1 MNPRLPQRL
10 AAGLVLAQALALLP
24 AQENAPPWWGVADN
38 NTVSLAWDFE
48 GPAPLQPSFVRAP
61 AWYNPT
67 VTALVPSPGIQ
78 VLGGVAGHGQVL
90 ALAGNGTPRSESIA
104 LKVDNDPRP
113 YWIKEFWV
121 QFEANESAT
130 GSIRAKLREA
140 LNSPNNAYKRA
151 DIVESEESLGGGW
164 ARVTIEANLIPQPW
178 DEDIDW
184 TLIESALGTDMIDNL
199 FVNSRCVAPPPDETG
214 DALGL
219 VESSTV
225 IDLAVATGN
234 ANCFAACA
242 FTTGAGTRR
251 YFVSAQSPAANQ
263 QLLIFEVQGPT
274 AAIPITTPIQPS
286 PLPVSLHDLAL
297 ADIPGRGTLIFG
309 VADERGTVGVGT
321 VTLKALNPNV
331 VPAVFLPGADIVLQ
345 NFPAGLQPPFG
356 LAFNPDGAQGA
367 GTFWITERTGVAI
380 EYRVNGTPTGEL
392 ITTGE
397 GMPLGVVGA
406 GYDRFTGML
415 YWWSQRPTPGPVGP
429 VQVCGFEHSL
439 YTQRPTGV
447 EFFGDL
453 TLAGAPAGG
462 IATGM
467 EVYRRAGDDLRLL
480 VVANVGGRSVMY
492 EMKGPFRYGW
502 SLEGRIGMEGGAPF
516 RGNANW
522 GLTLRGVPDA
532 SFAMLFLGFDN
543 RNYAGQQLPV
553 YLSTLGLAETAIS
566 VALDLQA
573 TLRPI
578 VNGGTREPV
587 PIPALAGLQGVP
599 MFSQWLILDPTVPQG
614 LTMSQAGKTIIW

>member
-1 MNPRLPQRL
+1 MNPRFLLRL
-10 AAGLVLAQALALLP
+10 CAGALLAQASALLH
-24 AQENAPPWWGVADN
+24 AQQDAPPWWGVADN

-61 AWYNPT
+61 AWYNPA
-67 VTALVPSPGIQ
+67 VTSLLPSPGIV
-78 VLGGVAGHGQVL
+78 VLGGVPGHGQVL
-90 ALAGNGTPRSESIA
+90 ALVGNGTPRSESIS

-140 LNSPNNAYKRA
+140 LSSPTNPYKRA
-151 DIVESEESLGGGW
+151 DIVETEEALGGGW
-164 ARVTIEANLIPQPW
+164 ARVTVQANLIPQPW

-184 TLIESALGTDMIDNL
+184 SVFESALGSDMIDNL

-219 VESSTV
+219 VESSTL

-234 ANCFAACA
+234 PNCFAACA
-242 FTTGAGTRR
+242 FTTLAGTRR
-251 YFVSAQSPAANQ
+251 YFVSAQSPVATQ
-263 QLLIFEVQGPT
+263 QLLVYEVLGPT
-274 AAIPITTPIQPS
+274 AASPITAAIQPA

-297 ADIPGRGTLIFG
+297 ADIPGRGQLIFG
-309 VADERGTVGVGT
+309 VADERNTPGVSAL
-321 VTLKALNPNV
+321 TLKALNPNV
-331 VPAVFLPGADIVLQ
+331 VPAVFVSTADIQLQ
-345 NFPAGLQPPFG
+345 GFPAGLQPPFG

-367 GTFWITERTGVAI
+367 GTFWITERTGIAI
-380 EYRVNGTPTGEL
+380 EYRINGAPTGEV
-392 ITTGE
+392 INAGE

-415 YWWSQRPTPGPVGP
+415 YWWSQRPTAGPVGP

-439 YTQRPTGV
+439 YNQRPTGV

-467 EVYRRAGDDLRLL
+467 EVYRRAGDDLRML
-480 VVANVGGRSVMY
+480 VVTNIGGRSVMY

-502 SLEGRIGMEGGAPF
+502 SLEGRIGMDGGVPF
-516 RGNANW
+516 RGNNTW
-522 GLTLRGVPDA
+522 GVTLRGVPDA
-532 SFAMLFLGFDN
+532 NFAMLFLGFSN
-543 RNYAGQQLPV
+543 SAYGGQQLPL
-553 YLSTLGLAETAIS
+553 YLGTLGLPETAIA

-587 PIPALAGLQGVP
+587 PIPALPGLQGVP

-614 LTMSQAGKTIIW
+614 LTMSQAGKTIVW